1 MELALVVVLCTDLP
15 ASEFPTFVESIDGI
29 QRAEDGLEMDV
40 YHTVLVSLVK
50 LHMLNWTELF
60 NVSE

>member
-1 MELALVVVLCTDLP
+1 
-15 ASEFPTFVESIDGI
+15 
-29 QRAEDGLEMDV
+29 MDV